1 MFRCFLSKLI
11 LSKASLK
18 QLTKTALGLV
28 LGKFIFVR
36 TIFRIDTQLHTQVN
50 QDISRNFLFL
60 LNALNLS
67 TSKFALHN

>member
-60 LNALNLS
+60 LHALNLS